1 MRVDYLSR
9 LFRLDSYERSI
20 YAMIILLSTL
30 SPLAY
35 LRAVFD
41 FSSSVSIYW
50 KKGRQTDRVV

>member
-1 MRVDYLSR
+1 
-9 LFRLDSYERSI
+9 
-20 YAMIILLSTL
+20 MIILLSTL